1 MKNFTAILFLIFF
14 SLTSSANEAL
24 SCSKPYTA
32 KQSLAG
38 QIIQCELLLDQNIS
52 NDIDTIR
59 QSIYLANLYRKAGD
73 TNKSRNQLEQ
83 ISIKAKGF
91 GVQALYEVSF
101 AQGVNSY
108 HSRHFINSLAHF
120 KLAYQYAN
128 EQQDIKALANV
139 YNALANIAQVFSDYQ
154 TMSYLLEKSLIMYK
168 ELNDAKGSIK
178 VLNNLGNAYRHNND
192 DNKALIMYRQAL
204 LNQIQQSNHLNAAHT
219 RINMA
224 RSLIKVN
231 QQHKA
236 IELLTMS
243 IRDFTEIGAV
253 HRIIETNGLI
263 ARIYLNLEDFPS
275 SEKYLQSNNTL
286 KLQID
291 SNHFDPESE
300 LVQADFYRAVG
311 KTQLA
316 KQILIN
322 GVNKSRE
329 QRNIEQLKKYLNTL
343 ASLLVEMDQIKLSN
357 QYWQEYSD
365 VLTEQLEQKKQY
377 FGKLNFIRK
386 AKHIKNV
393 EANTQEKIALNL
405 TNNQFIWVATL
416 MLISCI
422 SFFIYKNKKER
433 LKKSPVL
440 NNLQEDT
447 VVKVE
452 STFDDM
458 PLVEETPHIQV
469 NTIEQSTVDIR
480 QRLVELMLLATQLW
494 EQETQLSRLEL
505 AEQSKI
511 WKVTID
517 DGRLRVRAMERYLN
531 TEKLPTKPR
540 WRNVIRTCHY
550 VLKKCDKTSAVREE
564 LVTKLT
570 EYLNI
575 IKQQA
580 SR

>member
-91 GVQALYEVSF
+91 GVQVLYEVSF

-550 VLKKCDKTSAVREE
+550 VLNKCDKTSAVREE